1 MHWSARTPLDTNR
14 SLWNSFAVIGRHTR
28 FFHVGDTGYCANLFK
43 HIGDLYGP
51 FNLAAI
57 PIGSYAPLWHLGSQ
71 HTDPI
76 GSVKI
81 MVELQAKTAVG
92 VHWGT
97 WMMSDETYDSPL
109 KDLSKAIETVLGIG
123 SLTAARFKTVPMGR
137 TLIIKSD
144 E

>member
-14 SLWNSFAVIGRHTR
+14 SLWNSFAVIGRETR
-28 FFHVGDTGYCANLFK
+28 FFHVGDTGYAATLFK

-51 FNLAAI
+51 FDLAAI

-71 HTDPI
+71 HTDPV

-81 MVELQAKTAVG
+81 MVELRAKQAVG

-109 KDLSKAIETVLGIG
+109 RDLRKAITLILGD
-123 SLTAARFKTVPMGR
+123 SQRFKTVPMGR

-144 E
+144 A

>member
-1 MHWSARTPLDTNR
+1 M
-14 SLWNSFAVIGRHTR
+14 
-28 FFHVGDTGYCANLFK
+28 GDTGYAATLFK

-51 FNLAAI
+51 FDLAAI

-71 HTDPI
+71 HTDPV

-81 MVELQAKTAVG
+81 MVELRAKQAVG

-109 KDLSKAIETVLGIG
+109 RDLRKAITLILGD
-123 SLTAARFKTVPMGR
+123 SQRFKTVPMGR

-144 E
+144 A